1 MAVVWSVCKNK
12 MTCEAD
18 EIKEEE
24 QEGGPPIEVKKGHGG
39 CGYHQPQVR
48 KEGLKLFFNYK
59 KQNDDEVGISEQ
71 MVS

>member
-1 MAVVWSVCKNK
+1 MAAVWSVCKTK

-59 KQNDDEVGISEQ
+59 KQNDDEVGISLQ